1 MRDRLTSK
9 GWAWHQGLVRFLD
22 VEEAMFQCTGGCNS
36 CDVHSGELESATRY
50 AARTVQQ
57 PVPHMDA
64 VLGEKVNTMT
74 NAELGSEL
82 DRWADNRDHY
92 PNLDSIALRVTASR
106 LRAMEEGC
114 DHPEHR
120 RWRSETAEF
129 CQECGAVVDADGET
143 VNKWTSEDVPET
155 KYERLLHQYGVSTPD
170 KRSYAKEEATWHEKI
185 QQDARRSYTDEEAEW
200 PKKMQQDTRREATV
214 PEESVR
220 GGSRADGPLLSA
232 EQQVEDLGKLHVTLG
247 TLATDLGNVANQLE
261 EASKAVAPVKR
272 DRTLGLRCGKVFAHN
287 PHPWGMRNRL
297 ECNGRGELNQPPNTY
312 RRNN

>member
-1 MRDRLTSK
+1 MRDRLTSR
-9 GWAWHQGLVRFLD
+9 GWAWRQGLVRFLD
-22 VEEAMFQCTGGCNS
+22 VEEAMFQCTGGCTS

-74 NAELGSEL
+74 NAELGREL
-82 DRWADNRDHY
+82 DRWADNRDRI

-106 LRAMEEGC
+106 LRAIEEGC

-129 CQECGAVVDADGET
+129 CQECGAIVGADGET
-143 VNKWTSEDVPET
+143 VNKWTSEEPQT
-155 KYERLLHQYGVSTPD
+155 KYEKLLRQYGVSTPD
-170 KRSYAKEEATWHEKI
+170 KRSYEAEEAEWHEKI
-185 QQDARRSYTDEEAEW
+185 QQDARRINTTW
-200 PKKMQQDTRREATV
+200 TVTV

-220 GGSRADGPLLSA
+220 GGSRADGPLLATPSTGRLPS
-232 EQQVEDLGKLHVTLG
+232 EQVADLGKQYVPLG
-247 TLATDLGNVANQLE
+247 TLATDLEDVANTLE
-261 EASKAVAPVKR
+261 ESSKAAAPVKR
-272 DRTLGLRCGKVFAHN
+272 DPALGLRCGKVFAHN
-287 PHPWGMRNRL
+287 PHPWGTRNRL

-312 RRNN
+312 RRGD